1 MDLSNLLKK
10 IPLNRLMIYL
20 LIFGLLP
27 LGIVFFFFLSDLEK
41 INSLEYGLQR
51 VHEQAL
57 KVERKQSANIATRN
71 FYSSADHFYIDK
83 ELETLKFLEPEIEG
97 LKKMM
102 ENPNYI
108 EDGQIRKRLDFL
120 TSKQNQLTFSESNVQ
135 STPFFQEV
143 TETSLHPVEIN
154 VSDLKKILTLIEGRE
169 INENKVPANKPQL
182 IFLEFKLEK
191 KSIRENN
198 QVYELNTKL
207 LKREF
212 P

>member
-10 IPLNRLMIYL
+10 IPLNRLIIYL
-20 LIFGLLP
+20 VCLGLLP
-27 LGIVFFFFLSDLEK
+27 LGIVFLFFLSDLDQ
-41 INSLEYGLQR
+41 INSLEYALQD
-51 VHEQAL
+51 VQEQAL
-57 KVERKQSANIATRN
+57 RVERKQSTNIATRN
-71 FYSSADHFYIDK
+71 LYVSADHFYIDK
-83 ELETLKFLEPEIEG
+83 ELETLRFLEPEIEE
-97 LKKMM
+97 LKKIV

-108 EDGQIRKRLDFL
+108 EDEQTRKRLEFL
-120 TSKQNQLTFSESNVQ
+120 TSKQNQLTYSESNVQ
-135 STPFFQEV
+135 SNPFFQEV

-154 VSDLKKILTLIEGRE
+154 TEDLKKILTLIEGRE

-182 IFLEFKLEK
+182 IFLEFKLDK
-191 KSIRENN
+191 KNIRENS